1 MDKGDRERGK
11 SAGQARVIRY
21 NVTMDRNLTIQ
32 RGEAAG
38 IALGWAKTGETAG
51 DGVADT
57 LAIFAFAWSSTTF
70 SSGEIPSS
78 AAAT

>member
-1 MDKGDRERGK
+1 
-11 SAGQARVIRY
+11 
-21 NVTMDRNLTIQ
+21 MDRNLTIQ

-70 SSGEIPSS
+70 SSG
-78 AAAT
+78 

>member
-1 MDKGDRERGK
+1 MEHYDPSFCLELGERLFQ
-11 SAGQARVIRY
+11 QARVIRN

-32 RGEAAG
+32 RGEAVG
-38 IALGWAKTGETAG
+38 IGLGWAKTGETAG

-70 SSGEIPSS
+70 SSG
-78 AAAT
+78 